1 MHDCEK
7 AVAEFLTQCTTLRG
21 RFGIFRVIFRV
32 KVVHHA
38 QNPAAARGKSCTT
51 RKTLRRPE
59 LVRFQDAFWAY
70 VQLRGCGVSVGNVFG
85 QLCDFPLRDA
95 LGERDANVI
104 LSGAMGREVCDV
116 QLLFLASLNQANTHD
131 SGFCY
136 SR

>member
-51 RKTLRRPE
+51 GKTLQPPAGSRAPRAKPCGGPS
-59 LVRFQDAFWAY
+59 LFAFKMRFGHTSSLEAAA
-70 VQLRGCGVSVGNVFG
+70 
-85 QLCDFPLRDA
+85 FPLA
-95 LGERDANVI
+95 MSSASSVIFLYGTLWENVTP
-104 LSGAMGREVCDV
+104 M
-116 QLLFLASLNQANTHD
+116 
-131 SGFCY
+131 
-136 SR
+136 

>member
-1 MHDCEK
+1 MHDFEGQIRHIPCHIPCKSRAPRAKPCSRPRE
-7 AVAEFLTQCTTLRG
+7 
-21 RFGIFRVIFRV
+21 
-32 KVVHHA
+32 VVHHG